1 MHAWLRGTIALPLA
15 VVTSW
20 MVQPKAHGVPAR
32 LASAHQ
38 DAAAPSPAQ
47 HSSEQDLTR
56 RAVDAANRAL
66 AAVPSRTGPSWSGQL
81 QAAPNPWPAL
91 FEQSRGSMALVNR
104 LLALEASARR
114 SSNDPLSRVRRPM
127 TFDQIDPT
135 QLDRDALKL
144 QRNRDAYALARA
156 DVNQAAYLRQYGVE
170 LAVVLAWRKDPALL
184 ARAIALLEAFT
195 DHRPLQRPGSTL
207 SSDAMTM
214 PSGGDGVW
222 LATAWGISGIV
233 EMLDLLGDQVPA
245 PLRANL
251 DALLRE
257 EVVPIC
263 EDWADRRPWF
273 VRVHT
278 PVSNQWLE
286 PSLAL
291 VQACLHLKDP
301 RLAPC
306 YDLGVENIAQ
316 TLAALGSDGAFLEGF
331 SYANQSAGPLF
342 DAVRAVR
349 SNGDRR
355 LDGFAYL
362 DHAWEWFAHMNL
374 GAGVLV
380 HTYDSRMMIRPDW
393 ARTSPTASE
402 ASVYLS
408 SAAPGALQ
416 AARFLLP
423 DGDASVTGV
432 RYAFALAGARGPS
445 TMPLPTY
452 ASFPS
457 QGQVVWR
464 SAWEAPAASAPKAL
478 AVMVRSGTA
487 GENHVQRDNGQITV
501 LNGRRFVLTE
511 AGTPDYGAAGYEDR
525 YAGAAG
531 HSVMQVSPVEPASQP
546 RPCSMAVRS
555 LDASG
560 GSISMDLASASRLAR
575 TSTRGVTWTSA
586 GRIVIEDAVSFGAPI
601 DGGTEVYRFHVGSA
615 DPVTIG
621 GSGRSWDVQWRGAT
635 MALRADRAVRVAQQ
649 SWPDA
654 IRTPFR
660 HQVITISV
668 GAASDGLKLD
678 TTVQV
683 DRAIVE

>member
-1 MHAWLRGTIALPLA
+1 MSFVCALLA
-15 VVTSW
+15 VGTA
-20 MVQPKAHGVPAR
+20 P
-32 LASAHQ
+32 
-38 DAAAPSPAQ
+38 AAAVHRTGWMQDPAGAPAQ
-47 HSSEQDLTR
+47 PPQPSELELTR

-66 AAVPSRTGPSWSGQL
+66 AAVPARTGQSWTGPL
-81 QAAPNPWPAL
+81 KAAANPWPAL
-91 FEQSRGSMALVNR
+91 FEQSRGSMALVER
-104 LLALEASARR
+104 LLALETSAKR

-127 TFDQIDPT
+127 SFDQIDPT

-170 LAVVLAWRKDPALL
+170 LAVVVAWRKDPVLL
-184 ARAIALLEAFT
+184 ARALALLEAFL

-207 SSDAMTM
+207 SSDAMAM
-214 PSGGDGVW
+214 PAGGDGVW

-233 EMLDLLGDQVPA
+233 EMLDLLGDQVPE
-245 PLRANL
+245 PLRTKL
-251 DALLRE
+251 DLLLRE
-257 EVVPIC
+257 EVMRIC

-291 VQACLHLKDP
+291 VQACMHLQDP

-316 TLAALGSDGAFLEGF
+316 TLAALGADGAFLEGV

-342 DAVRAVR
+342 DGVRAVR
-349 SNGDRR
+349 GNGDRR

-393 ARTSPTASE
+393 ARRSPTPSE

-408 SAAPGALQ
+408 STAPGALQ

-423 DGDASVTGV
+423 DADASVTGV
-432 RYAFALAGARGPS
+432 RYAFALAGVRGPA
-445 TMPLPTY
+445 TMPLPTF

-464 SAWEAPAASAPKAL
+464 SAWEVPTAPTPRAL

-487 GENHVQRDNGQITV
+487 GENHVQRDNGQVTV
-501 LNGRRFVLTE
+501 MNGRRFVLME
-511 AGTPDYGAAGYEDR
+511 AGTPDYGAPGYEDR

-531 HSVMQVSPVEPASQP
+531 HGVMQVSPVQPASQP
-546 RPCSMAVRS
+546 RPCTMTVQA

-560 GSISMDLASASRLAR
+560 GSVTMDLASASRLAR
-575 TSTRGVTWTSA
+575 TSTRGVTWDA
-586 GRIVIEDAVSFGAPI
+586 QGRIVIADAVSFGAPVEA
-601 DGGTEVYRFHVGSA
+601 GTEVYRFHVGS
-615 DPVTIG
+615 DEPVAIG
-621 GSGRSWDVQWRGAT
+621 GSGRSWDVRWRGAT
-635 MALRADRAVRVAQQ
+635 MALRADRGITVAQQ

-654 IRTPFR
+654 IRAPFR
-660 HQVITISV
+660 HRVITITV
-668 GAASDGLKLD
+668 PAAADGLRLD
-678 TTVQV
+678 TTIQV
-683 DRAIVE
+683 DRATIE

>member
-1 MHAWLRGTIALPLA
+1 MSVRHVSP
-15 VVTSW
+15 
-20 MVQPKAHGVPAR
+20 
-32 LASAHQ
+32 HQ

-47 HSSEQDLTR
+47 QPFGQELTR
-56 RAVDAANRAL
+56 RAVDAAKRAL
-66 AAVPSRTGPSWSGQL
+66 AALPSRTGPSWTGPL

-104 LLALEASARR
+104 LLALEASAKR
-114 SSNDPLSRVRRPM
+114 SANDPLSRVRRPM

-135 QLDRDALKL
+135 QLDPDAVKL
-144 QRNRDAYALARA
+144 RRNRDAYALARA

-170 LAVVLAWRKDPALL
+170 LAVVLAWRKDPVLL
-184 ARAIALLEAFT
+184 ARAVALLEAFT

-245 PLRANL
+245 PLRASL
-251 DALLRE
+251 ESLLRE
-257 EVVPIC
+257 EVMHIC

-273 VRVHT
+273 VRVRT

-301 RLAPC
+301 GLAPC

-349 SNGDRR
+349 ANGDRR

-432 RYAFALAGARGPS
+432 RYAFALAGASGPS

-464 SAWEAPAASAPKAL
+464 SAWESPATAVPKAL
-478 AVMVRSGTA
+478 AVIVRAGTA

-511 AGTPDYGAAGYEDR
+511 AGTPDYGASGYEDR

-531 HSVMQVSPVEPASQP
+531 HSVMQVGPVQPASQP
-546 RPCSMAVRS
+546 RPCSMSVRS

-575 TSTRGVTWTSA
+575 TSTRGVTWTNS

-601 DGGTEVYRFHVGSA
+601 DAGTEVYRFHVGST
-615 DPVTIG
+615 DPVTIS
-621 GSGRSWDVQWRGAT
+621 GSGRSWDVRWKGTT
-635 MALRADRAVRVAQQ
+635 MALRADRAVQVSQQ
-649 SWPDA
+649 SWADA
-654 IRTPFR
+654 IRAPFR
-660 HQVITISV
+660 HQVVTISV
-668 GAASDGLKLD
+668 GASGDGLKLD

-683 DRAIVE
+683 DRGIIE

>member
-1 MHAWLRGTIALPLA
+1 MHVLLRDIAFHSLLGVLALPVQAAGIALRGVHQEPAASSSPGP
-15 VVTSW
+15 
-20 MVQPKAHGVPAR
+20 QPA
-32 LASAHQ
+32 
-38 DAAAPSPAQ
+38 
-47 HSSEQDLTR
+47 EQELTR
-56 RAVDAANRAL
+56 RAVDAASRAL
-66 AAVPSRTGPSWSGQL
+66 AAVASRTGPAWDGPL
-81 QAAPNPWPAL
+81 RAPPNPWPML
-91 FEQSRGSMALVNR
+91 FEQSRGSMSLVER
-104 LLALEASARR
+104 LLALESSAKR
-114 SSNDPLSRVRRPM
+114 SAKDPLTRVRRPM
-127 TFDQIDPT
+127 TFDGIDPT

-170 LAVVLAWRKDPALL
+170 LAVVVAWRKDPELL
-184 ARAIALLEAFT
+184 ARALALLEAFA

-207 SSDAMTM
+207 SSDDMTM
-214 PSGGDGVW
+214 PPGGDGVW
-222 LATAWGISGIV
+222 LATAWGVSGIV

-245 PLRANL
+245 PLRARL
-251 DALLRE
+251 ELLLRE
-257 EVVPIC
+257 EVMRIC

-301 RLAPC
+301 GLARC

-316 TLAALGSDGAFLEGF
+316 TLSALGGDGAFLEGF
-331 SYANQSAGPLF
+331 SYANQSVGPLF

-349 SNGDRR
+349 ANGDRR

-393 ARTSPTASE
+393 ARSSPTPSE

-416 AARFLLP
+416 AARYLLP
-423 DGDASVTGV
+423 DADASVTGV

-445 TMPLPTY
+445 AMPLPTY

-464 SAWEAPAASAPKAL
+464 SAWEAPATASPKAL
-478 AVMVRSGTA
+478 AVVVRSGTV
-487 GENHVQRDNGQITV
+487 GENHVQRDNGQVTV
-501 LNGRRFVLTE
+501 MNGRRFVLTE

-525 YAGAAG
+525 FAGAAG
-531 HSVMQVSPVEPASQP
+531 HSVMQVGPVQPASQP
-546 RPCSMAVRS
+546 RPCTMSVRS

-560 GSISMDLASASRLAR
+560 GAVSMDLTSASRLAR

-586 GRIVIEDAVSFGAPI
+586 GRIVVEDAVSFGAPI
-601 DGGTEVYRFHVGSA
+601 DAGTEVYRFHVGST
-615 DPVTIG
+615 DPVTIN
-621 GSGRSWDVQWRGAT
+621 GSGRSWDVQWRGTT
-635 MALRADRAVRVAQQ
+635 MALRADRPVRVAQQ

-654 IRTPFR
+654 IRAPFR
-660 HQVITISV
+660 HQVVTISV
-668 GAASDGLKLD
+668 GAAGAGLKLD

-683 DRAIVE
+683 DLAIVD